1 MNIKLKSF
9 LLWVLSFLMM
19 ASASI
24 YQRMTGPTHP
34 MRGSAEIAGQEISFR
49 LIRTWGD
56 DSGALLRVK
65 VPNDSVA
72 GECYYKR
79 YKSFDRWDTIQM
91 QRDGEYLTTVLPQL
105 PPAGKIVYHIVLYDN
120 EKEILLNEKPAILR
134 YKGSVP
140 AFVLIPHII
149 FMFLAMMF
157 SMRTGFEAL
166 FVRRN
171 TYKLALFTFA
181 FLVLGGLI
189 LGPVVQKYAF
199 DAYWTGWP
207 FGTDLTDNKTA
218 IAFIFWLVAV
228 LVLRKKKNNRLW
240 PTLAALVL
248 LMVYMIPHSLMGS
261 EIDYTKEE
269 NAQTEVKNDE

>member
-19 ASASI
+19 AGASI

-34 MRGSAEIAGQEISFR
+34 MRGSVELSQEVISYR

-56 DSGALLRVK
+56 DSGALIKIK
-65 VPNDSVA
+65 VPSESTM

-79 YKSFDRWDTIQM
+79 YKSFDSWDTIQM
-91 QRDGEYLTTVLPQL
+91 IRDGEYLTTVLPQL
-105 PPAGKIVYHIVLYDN
+105 PPAGKVMYHIALFDRDKQV
-120 EKEILLNEKPAILR
+120 ILNEEPAVLR

-166 FVRRN
+166 FVRKN
-171 TYKLALFTFA
+171 TFKLAWLTLA
-181 FLVLGGLI
+181 FLIVGGLI
-189 LGPVVQKYAF
+189 LGPIVQKYAF

-218 IAFIFWLVAV
+218 IAFVFWVVAV

-240 PTLAALVL
+240 PVLAALVL

-269 NAQTEVKNDE
+269 TAKTEVNND